1 MRTTSYVTVAVL
13 ALASLVTADELWNAL
28 EREWTTAL
36 VKYEAKLAKTRSA
49 KARARIPHPFEKY
62 EPRIHDE
69 ARRLA
74 NTPSALGPLVVLVNH
89 SDDPEVRLWAMVQL
103 RENHLRQRELEDA
116 VPGLVRDGS
125 AEALRTL
132 EEIAELS
139 PILEVKASAKA
150 GYRELTELIVGKEA
164 PTTTARDEDGRPLG
178 LHEQRGKAVLLLFVK
193 ERTDPRVKQVRRL
206 AETYADRPLV
216 ILGAGTLGEEWRSWA
231 LPGSVRTR
239 WNASDRPR
247 TFVLDHRGVIR
258 HKDLWGKELADAV
271 QKAVAAAE
279 SSR

>member
-1 MRTTSYVTVAVL
+1 VSLL
-13 ALASLVTADELWNAL
+13 ALAALAGADEIWDAL
-28 EREWTTAL
+28 EREWTAAL
-36 VKYEAKLAKTRSA
+36 VKYEAKLARTRSR
-49 KARARIPHPFEKY
+49 KARARIPHPFAEY
-62 EPRIHDE
+62 ASRLHAE

-74 NTPSALGPLVVLVNH
+74 NTPAALGPLLVLVNH
-89 SDDPEVRLWAMVQL
+89 SDDPEVRLWVMVQL
-103 RENHLRQRELEDA
+103 RENHLRQEGLGDA

-132 EEIAELS
+132 EEIAERS

-150 GYRELTELIVGKEA
+150 GYRELTELMVGKEA

-178 LHEQRGKAVLLLFVK
+178 LHEQRGKAVLLLFVEDRK
-193 ERTDPRVKQVRRL
+193 DPRVKQVRRL

-239 WNASDRPR
+239 WNATDRPR

-258 HKDLWGKELADAV
+258 HKDLWGEELADAV
-271 QKAVAAAE
+271 QKSVADAE
-279 SSR
+279 RDG